1 MQKIMFDDRFGLTQ
15 AVLNGSKTM
24 TRRFENPLYLLPTD
38 IRDDEYM
45 MQTIREDSILVERC
59 YKGAKLDSWVI
70 RPRFYLCE
78 EVAIAQSYDNIVWH
92 TNPNAPVLLSREVEK
107 LQHTAGWTNKMFVKP
122 NLMPHRIR
130 ITDYRVERL
139 QNISED
145 DCLKEGIYV
154 QKTLPKGYAYDA
166 TEDKKRKRWWFG
178 TAKKAFEAL
187 INKVS
192 GKGTWNRNPWV
203 LVYSFELVK

>member
-78 EVAIAQSYDNIVWH
+78 EVAIAQRYEDAFHPLDWVKKELYQN
-92 TNPNAPVLLSREVEK
+92 EK
-107 LQHTAGWTNKMFVKP
+107 GWTNKMFVKP
-122 NLMPHRIR
+122 DLMPHQIR

-154 QKTLPKGYAYDA
+154 QETLPKGYAYDA

-192 GKGTWNRNPWV
+192 GKGIWERNPWV
-203 LVYSFELVK
+203 IVYSFELVK